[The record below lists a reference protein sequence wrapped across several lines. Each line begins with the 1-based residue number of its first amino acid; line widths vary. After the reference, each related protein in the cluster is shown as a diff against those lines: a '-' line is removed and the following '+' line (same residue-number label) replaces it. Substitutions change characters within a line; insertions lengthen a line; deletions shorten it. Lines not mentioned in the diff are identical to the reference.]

1 MPLTSPYNF
10 VPINTWVYCPKWDAY
25 ISQDIPYEDGEDG
38 YIEVLFKNV
47 SPLFT
52 RNGARIEKDRDKI
65 ETESSYVIDADGN
78 KRYFIPGTT
87 IKGMLRGTLEIMAF
101 GKMTE
106 KEHYTNRWFGQRNVT
121 NSGYRE
127 IVEDG
132 VPGWLTKKEGH
143 YNLALCIG
151 YDRDQHKVP
160 MSELRDKYR
169 YESSKNIWETN
180 CSLASE
186 DRNGLKC
193 PVYPEYNKAGRRF
206 NIVCTGNMKKK
217 KYEQLFPVEV
227 EPAIRLSDKTVEAFM
242 TVYENT
248 PGFNDFVKALDNG
261 ERVPVFYLNSGEVDF
276 PVIGLSKMFRIPCKL
291 SMTDLI
297 CHEQKIVET
306 SRLDLCEVMFGTV
319 SNVEGGKSLK
329 GRIQV
334 GHAFAQRLVTTAELK
349 QVEGIMGQPKAS
361 YYPLYI
367 KQDKN
372 PYKTYDTGNSL
383 AGRKL
388 YRIHNG
394 SSTTEL
400 PPVNEENKNMKTLF
414 YALPAGLTF
423 KLRINFHNLKKVELG
438 ALLSALTLHETKG
451 AYHNI
456 GLAKGFGYGKIEV
469 VDIQLHVQRYNDE
482 PTAMTRQDYEL
493 AFEQEMDA
501 YVAKHVEQGRKWRD
515 TEQVVR
521 LTNILREHDD
531 KVVRLMVL
539 GDRNTEGTYG
549 YYKNERN
556 FDKNHEIS
564 RLTESSIPIKSLED
578 PGKDF
583 KISHAADYEN
593 IDRLVQDKK
602 YNDALAALDTLIAQ
616 LRKSNIDYGAEDA
629 KRVEIEELKA
639 HHNETLINDSKF
651 QQEAKRQQRLE
662 AGLAA
667 LLDEKYETGAFKVT
681 TVKLCLSKVQDWLK
695 KKQAAQLT
703 ADEQEDL
710 KRTLSRIAL
719 DPDKKEERDLKKFN
733 GKPWNEVVKHLGEDV
748 ARELFDRFTQAQQEK
763 KKNGQ
768 SDG

>member
-10 VPINTWVYCPKWDAY
+10 VPINSRVYFPKWSAY

-38 YIEVLFKNV
+38 YIEVLFRNV

-52 RNGARIEKDRDKI
+52 RNGARIEKDRDRI

-101 GKMTE
+101 GKMNE
-106 KEHYTNRWFGQRNVT
+106 KVHYTNRWFGHRNVT

-127 IVEDG
+127 IVGEG
-132 VPGWLTKKEGH
+132 VPGWLTKQGDRYEF
-143 YNLALCIG
+143 ARCIG
-151 YDRDQHKVP
+151 YDRDLHKVP
-160 MSELRDKYR
+160 MSELRDRYR

-180 CSLASE
+180 CSLASV
-186 DRNGLKC
+186 DRDGFKC
-193 PVYPEYNKAGRRF
+193 PAYPEYNKSGRRF
-206 NIVCTGNMKKK
+206 FIVCTGNMKKK
-217 KYEQLFPVEV
+217 KYELLFPIE
-227 EPAIRLSDKTVEAFM
+227 EEAPIRLSDKTVEAFM

-248 PGFNDFVKALDNG
+248 PGFDDFVKALDKE
-261 ERVPVFYLNSGEVDF
+261 ERVPVFYLDSSDVDV
-276 PVIGLSKMFRIPCKL
+276 PVIGFSKMFRIPYKHSL
-291 SMTDLI
+291 SDLI
-297 CHEQKIVET
+297 PLDQQDVES

-319 SNVEGGKSLK
+319 SSKRDGQSLK

-334 GHAFAQRLVTTAELK
+334 GHAFAQKLVPAEELK

-372 PYKTYDTGNSL
+372 PYKTYDTGKSL

-388 YRIHNG
+388 YRIHIG
-394 SSTTEL
+394 DTTTQL
-400 PPVNEENKNMKTLF
+400 PPVNEENRNMATRF

-423 KLRINFHNLKKVELG
+423 KLRINFHNLKKLELG

-456 GLAKGFGYGKIEV
+456 GLAKCFGYGKIEV
-469 VDIQLHVQRYNDE
+469 VDIQLKIRRYNDE
-482 PTAMTRQDYEL
+482 PAPLTTRQDYER

-501 YVAKHVEQGRKWRD
+501 FVAKQGEQGKKWRD

-531 KVVRLMVL
+531 KAVRLMVL

-564 RLTESSIPIKSLED
+564 RLTETSIPVKSLED
-578 PGKDF
+578 HGTDF
-583 KISHAADYEN
+583 RTAHAADYEA
-593 IDRLVQDKK
+593 IDRLVKEAK
-602 YNDALAALDTLIAQ
+602 YDQALALLDTVIAK
-616 LRKSNIDYGAEDA
+616 LRKNNLDHKEEDA
-629 KRVEIEELKA
+629 KRADIDDKRIQHNQALIEKQKA
-639 HHNETLINDSKF
+639 E
-651 QQEAKRQQRLE
+651 QENKQKERLS

-667 LLDEKYETGAFKVT
+667 TLDEKFVNGTFKVT
-681 TVKLCLSKVQDWLK
+681 TFKLSFSKVNDWLN
-695 KKQAAQLT
+695 KKQADQLT
-703 ADEQEDL
+703 NDEKDDL
-710 KRTLSRIAL
+710 KRTLLRIVQQ
-719 DPDKKEERDLKKFN
+719 PDKKEERDLKKFN
-733 GKPWNEVVKHLGEDV
+733 SKPWNEVVKLLGEDV

-763 KKNGQ
+763 KKNG
-768 SDG
+768 

>member
-160 MSELRDKYR
+160 MSELRNRYR

-180 CSLASE
+180 CSLASV
-186 DRNGLKC
+186 DRGGFRC
-193 PVYPEYNKAGRRF
+193 PTYPEYNRSGRRF
-206 NIVCTGNMKKK
+206 RIVCTGNMQKK
-217 KYEQLFPVEV
+217 KYEQLFPIE
-227 EPAIRLSDKTVEAFM
+227 EDTPIRLSDKTVEAFM

-248 PGFNDFVKALDNG
+248 PGFDDFVKALDRG
-261 ERVPVFYLNSGEVDF
+261 ERVPVFYLDSSDVDF
-276 PVIGLSKMFRIPCKL
+276 PVIGFSKMFRIPYKNSL
-291 SMTDLI
+291 TDLI
-297 CHEQKIVET
+297 RSDQQAVES

-319 SNVEGGKSLK
+319 STEKDGKSLK

-334 GHAFAQRLVTTAELK
+334 GHAFAQQLVPPEDLK

-372 PYKTYDTGNSL
+372 PYKTYDTGKSL

-388 YRIHNG
+388 YRIHTG
-394 SSTTEL
+394 DTTTQL
-400 PPVNEENKNMKTLF
+400 PPVNEENRNMATLF

-423 KLRINFHNLKKVELG
+423 KMRINFHNLKKVELG

-469 VDIQLHVQRYNDE
+469 ADIQLNIRRYDDE
-482 PTAMTRQDYEL
+482 SATMTRQDYER

-501 YVAKHVEQGRKWRD
+501 FVAKQVEQGKKWRD

-531 KVVRLMVL
+531 RDVKLMVL

-564 RLTESSIPIKSLED
+564 RLTETSIPVKGLED
-578 PGKDF
+578 HGRDF
-583 KISHAADYEN
+583 RTAHAADYEA
-593 IDRLVQDKK
+593 IDRLVQEAKFDQ
-602 YNDALAALDTLIAQ
+602 ALALLDTVIAK
-616 LRKSNIDYGAEDA
+616 LSKNNLDHKEEDA
-629 KRVEIEELKA
+629 KRADIDDKRIQYNHALIEKQKA
-639 HHNETLINDSKF
+639 EQETK
-651 QQEAKRQQRLE
+651 QKERLN

-667 LLDEKYETGAFKVT
+667 TLNETFDNGTYKVT
-681 TVKLCLSKVQDWLK
+681 TFKLCFSKVNDWLK

-703 ADEQEDL
+703 ADEQEDV
-710 KRTLSRIAL
+710 KRTLSRIVL
-719 DPDKKEERDLKKFN
+719 QPDKKEERDLKKFN
-733 GKPWNEVVKHLGEDV
+733 GKPWNEVVKLLGEDV
-748 ARELFDRFTQAQQEK
+748 SQQLFDKFTRAQQEK
-763 KKNGQ
+763 KKNG
-768 SDG
+768 